1 MHVSSALEGEV
12 KLRLFTTRLRGAN
25 VLAATDWVWKVQH
38 HLQILLDVH
47 YPVHRL
53 YRYQL

>member
-1 MHVSSALEGEV
+1 MRVGSALEGEV
-12 KLRLFTTRLRGAN
+12 KLMLFTTRLRGAH